1 MLKCSKNEEKLKMVV
16 DISEH
21 KKTVEALKETTDLL
35 QSIMNSATEVMI
47 IATDP
52 IGIIL
57 SWNEGARKILGYE
70 PEEVIGKKNIRLF
83 HTKKTL
89 KSGAME
95 GAIKNMEFTRKPLI
109 TELNYITKKG
119 RIFPA
124 QLIVTPRFSDN
135 GKFIGMLG
143 ISIDISKQKQAEEAL
158 HESEEKFRAL
168 SDATLEAIFISEK
181 GVCIE
186 TNQAAIEMF
195 GYTYDELIGIFGTD
209 VIAPESKE
217 IVKQNILSGY
227 EEPYEAVALRKD
239 GTKFLAEFEG
249 KMFNYKGRNVR
260 VTAVRDITVRKN
272 AEKEIEKLKQMLLKS
287 QMNPHFVFNSL
298 IAIQSFIYKKK
309 PVEASNYLSS
319 FAKLIRYIL
328 NSSTEDYVPIEKEI
342 QAINHYLELQKLRFD
357 NKFDYS
363 VYVDPEINIEIISIP
378 PMLVQPF
385 IENSIEHGIQHKKT
399 KGNIDV
405 RFILKN
411 NTIFFEVEDDGIG
424 RAKAGKLI
432 KNKDEI
438 HKSFG
443 TSITKERIANL
454 NKSLSQKIK
463 LNVIDLKDSKENITG
478 TKVTLNIPFK

>member
-1 MLKCSKNEEKLKMVV
+1 MLKNASLKCSKNEEKLKMVV

-21 KKTVEALKETTDLL
+21 KKTVEALKE
-35 QSIMNSATEVMI
+35 
-47 IATDP
+47 
-52 IGIIL
+52 
-57 SWNEGARKILGYE
+57 
-70 PEEVIGKKNIRLF
+70 
-83 HTKKTL
+83 
-89 KSGAME
+89 
-95 GAIKNMEFTRKPLI
+95 
-109 TELNYITKKG
+109 
-119 RIFPA
+119 
-124 QLIVTPRFSDN
+124 
-135 GKFIGMLG
+135 
-143 ISIDISKQKQAEEAL
+143 
-158 HESEEKFRAL
+158 SEEKFRVL
-168 SDATLEAIFISEK
+168 FDATLEAICISEK
-181 GVCIE
+181 GICIE
-186 TNQAAIEMF
+186 VNQTALEMF
-195 GYTYDELIGIFGTD
+195 GYTYDEFIGIFGTD
-209 VIAPESKE
+209 IIAPESKE

-260 VTAVRDITVRKN
+260 VTAVRDITDRKN

-328 NSSTEDYVPIEKEI
+328 NSSTKDYVPIEKEI

-363 VYVDPEINIEIISIP
+363 VYVDTEINIEMISIP

-385 IENSIEHGIQHKKT
+385 IENAIEHGIQHKKT
-399 KGNIDV
+399 KGNIDI
-405 RFILKN
+405 RFVLKD
-411 NTIFFEVEDDGIG
+411 NTMFFEVKDDGIG

-432 KNKDEI
+432 KNKNGI

-443 TSITKERIANL
+443 TSITKNRIANL

-463 LNVIDLKDSKENITG
+463 LNVIDLKDNKGNITG